1 MTDWVEEDVD
11 PPREAQWLHVPTG
24 VELFVKANGEGYG
37 VCLRATEAS
46 PVDTVSIGDP
56 ETGQFRAFD
65 DPETA
70 VVFADEWKDDVE
82 DMDRLLPGE
91 GEEGAASGE

>member
-1 MTDWVEEDVD
+1 MTDWVEEEDVD

-24 VELFVKANGEGYG
+24 VELFVQRNGEGYG

-56 ETGQFRAFD
+56 KTGQFRSFEGPAQ
-65 DPETA
+65 A
-70 VVFADEWKDDVE
+70 VEWADEWKDEVE
-82 DMDRLLPGE
+82 DVDALLPGE
-91 GEEGAASGE
+91 G